1 MCSGS
6 SQQAL
11 RDRHV
16 QHMSHKPTNA
26 FYIQIKVDQSENRK
40 KNKIDDLNKKKLKAP
55 EGKITCDYYY
65 RGFHELICE

>member
-40 KNKIDDLNKKKLKAP
+40 KNKIDDLNKKN
-55 EGKITCDYYY
+55 
-65 RGFHELICE
+65 

>member
-40 KNKIDDLNKKKLKAP
+40 KNKIDDLNKKKIKGTR
-55 EGKITCDYYY
+55 GKDYL
-65 RGFHELICE
+65 RLLL